1 MSFRCVTDPPLV
13 PLRSAAP
20 MLWEQPSAISASR
33 GGCPSA
39 VRPAGGGRGTFSP
52 FPKVRGRRASPKSR
66 LPCPIP
72 PCASHQRSLTRPL
85 APVLRL
91 ADISQR
97 SSPSPAAVS
106 RACRVAR
113 VVCRGESHAAGDAP
127 RHAANVAPGA
137 GGHAAS
143 RRRVRVRCR
152 LSRCRHRI
160 PSRVAAPDRKRPRV
174 ARGRT
179 QVVLCNVSVIT
190 CKQRE
195 TRRRRDATAR
205 ESSDN
210 DKGSR

>member
-1 MSFRCVTDPPLV
+1 MCKLVDMSFRCVTDPPLV

-52 FPKVRGRRASPKSR
+52 FPKVRGRCASPKSR

-137 GGHAAS
+137 GG
-143 RRRVRVRCR
+143 
-152 LSRCRHRI
+152 
-160 PSRVAAPDRKRPRV
+160 P
-174 ARGRT
+174 
-179 QVVLCNVSVIT
+179 
-190 CKQRE
+190 
-195 TRRRRDATAR
+195 TRRAAVASDVACRVVGIESQVASPRRTGSARAWRGDGRRWFCATFR
-205 ESSDN
+205 
-210 DKGSR
+210 